1 MLRSYITIFAI
12 CLFFTSC
19 SKKEIDE
26 EASSGFSVL
35 SYSAEISETL
45 NLDQSNIFIDQPKE
59 VNYWSQHFLNPSN
72 NLNNIYS
79 EASFQKKSKIIKGKN
94 GPVNITQPIFFNN
107 NICSIL
113 NDGFIHCVN
122 TATKETLFKID
133 IKTEKIKRYEVVRG
147 GIAYFDNQLVFVDG
161 YGQIKL
167 FNANDGSEIW
177 SSNIDYPI
185 LSPPL
190 IYRGYIY
197 FISADNRLFSV
208 SMSDG
213 EINWT
218 FQTISESKK
227 NLFTSSPVAFENTI
241 IAPFSNGELVAF
253 LYDTGQPV
261 WSENV
266 SKISMVSNF
275 DIKDISASPVIYNNT
290 IYSLSSNGKLVSVNA
305 MNGQRNWSIDLSGY
319 RTPIVSGN
327 QIYVINEDGKLICI
341 DILSSEIYWITDLS
355 KYRKGQKSENLNL
368 WLGPYLI
375 NNLIYSISYFGELK
389 IVSPISG
396 DLLSSEKIGLKG
408 ALVPPIFLSNSFYI
422 SDENSNVYEFKK
434 N

>member
-1 MLRSYITIFAI
+1 MLNKSYIFLFL
-12 CLFFTSC
+12 LFFLISC
-19 SKKEIDE
+19 SSNEEINE
-26 EASSGFSVL
+26 TASGFPVL

-45 NLDQSNIFIDQPKE
+45 NLDPSNIVIDQPRE
-59 VNYWSQHFLNPSN
+59 IVYWSQHFLNPSN

-79 EASFQKKSKIIKGKN
+79 EASFEEKTKIVAGKK
-94 GPVNITQPIFFNN
+94 GPVNIIQPIFFNDTICGVLN
-107 NICSIL
+107 N
-113 NDGFIHCVN
+113 GFIHCIN
-122 TATKETLFKID
+122 TVSDETLFKID
-133 IKTEKIKRYEVVRG
+133 IKIEGSKKYEVVRG

-167 FNANDGSEIW
+167 FNALEGNVIW
-177 SSNIDYPI
+177 STKIDYPI

-197 FISADNRLFSV
+197 FISADNRIFSIDIT
-208 SMSDG
+208 DG
-213 EINWT
+213 AINWS
-218 FQTISESKK
+218 FQTISENKK

-241 IAPFSNGELVAF
+241 IAPFSNGEIVAF

-290 IYSLSSNGKLVSVNA
+290 VYSLSSNGKLVSVNA
-305 MNGQRNWSIDLSGY
+305 INGKRNWSIDLSGY
-319 RTPIVSGN
+319 RTPVVSGN
-327 QIYVINEDGKLICI
+327 QIYLINEDGKLICI
-341 DILSSEIYWITDLS
+341 DRDTSEVYWITDLS
-355 KYRKGQKSENLNL
+355 KYRKGQKIENLNL

-375 NNLIYSISYFGELK
+375 NNLIYNISYFGELK

-396 DLLSSEKIGLKG
+396 DILSSDKIGLQG
-408 ALVPPIFLSNSFYI
+408 LLVPPLLLSNSFYL
-422 SDENSNVYEFKK
+422 SDENSNIYEFK
-434 N
+434 

>member
-1 MLRSYITIFAI
+1 MLNKSYIF
-12 CLFFTSC
+12 LFLLVFLISC
-19 SKKEIDE
+19 SSNEEINE
-26 EASSGFSVL
+26 TASGFPVL

-45 NLDQSNIFIDQPKE
+45 NLDPSNIAIDQPKE
-59 VNYWSQHFLNPSN
+59 IVYWSQHFLNPSN

-79 EASFQKKSKIIKGKN
+79 EASFEEKTKIVAGKK
-94 GPVNITQPIFFNN
+94 GPVNIIQPIFFNDIICGVLN
-107 NICSIL
+107 N
-113 NDGFIHCVN
+113 GFIHCIN
-122 TATKETLFKID
+122 TVSDETLFKID
-133 IKTEKIKRYEVVRG
+133 IKIEGSKKYEVVRG

-167 FNANDGSEIW
+167 FNALEGNVIW
-177 SSNIDYPI
+177 STKIDYPI

-197 FISADNRLFSV
+197 FISADNRIFSIDIT
-208 SMSDG
+208 DG
-213 EINWT
+213 AINWS
-218 FQTISESKK
+218 FQTISENKK

-241 IAPFSNGELVAF
+241 IAPFSNGEIVAF

-290 IYSLSSNGKLVSVNA
+290 VYSLSSNGKLVSVNA
-305 MNGQRNWSIDLSGY
+305 INGKRNWSIDLSGY
-319 RTPIVSGN
+319 RTPVVSGN
-327 QIYVINEDGKLICI
+327 QIYLINEDGKLICI
-341 DILSSEIYWITDLS
+341 DRDTSEVYWITDLS
-355 KYRKGQKSENLNL
+355 KYRKGQKIENLNL

-375 NNLIYSISYFGELK
+375 NNLIYNISYFGELK

-396 DLLSSEKIGLKG
+396 DILSSDKIGLQG
-408 ALVPPIFLSNSFYI
+408 LLVPPLLLSNSFYL
-422 SDENSNVYEFKK
+422 SDENSNIYEFK
-434 N
+434 